1 VWSHRR
7 SAVAL
12 VAAAILILSA
22 IPLALAGPR
31 LVPATVG
38 GEPRWLLGPYGDG
51 LRIDG
56 AGFFAFF
63 IVAFVGYVLVV
74 ATTTVLPRRVLW
86 GAIVAAVALF
96 ALAPPLLSQ
105 DVFS

>member
-1 VWSHRR
+1 VWSNRR
-7 SAVAL
+7 RAVAL
-12 VAAAILILSA
+12 VAAVILILSA

-56 AGFFAFF
+56 ARFFAFF
-63 IVAFVGYVLVV
+63 IVAFVGYVFTSPTRGLGPI
-74 ATTTVLPRRVLW
+74 T
-86 GAIVAAVALF
+86 G
-96 ALAPPLLSQ
+96 
-105 DVFS
+105 